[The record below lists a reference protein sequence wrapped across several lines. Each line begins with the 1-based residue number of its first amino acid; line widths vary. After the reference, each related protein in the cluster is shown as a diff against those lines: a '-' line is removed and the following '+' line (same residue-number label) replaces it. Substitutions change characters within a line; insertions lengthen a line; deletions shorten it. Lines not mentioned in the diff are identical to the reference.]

1 MSDTDHEIRVQ
12 NTAPAPDNP
21 DSDPEKQHR
30 KGRGQMRSRGLVVAL
45 AVLLAVAAA
54 GAVVLYTN
62 GVKKAAESGGSLTTV
77 IVATQ
82 DIPANTSLDPL
93 IQSGGFKELS
103 VPTDAVVDGAVTS
116 LASLQGQT
124 TTAPIVANEQ
134 LTASNLSSGEQV
146 AGGMLGISKG
156 HLALTIKLNAPQ
168 GVNGNIQRGDNITVF
183 ATYTGASI
191 VTGTTLPQLLNGTAP
206 TTDKQELPDFTVS
219 LIPTVRVLQVVNPT
233 IDEAGNPVGDAVTL
247 TLDLLPSDAQALTLA
262 NQTATLYIGLLPPG
276 EDGHAIPASTL
287 PVNLLLGKKLP

>member
-1 MSDTDHEIRVQ
+1 
-12 NTAPAPDNP
+12 
-21 DSDPEKQHR
+21 
-30 KGRGQMRSRGLVVAL
+30 MRSRGLVVAL

-82 DIPANTSLDPL
+82 DIPANTNLNDL
-93 IQSGGFKELS
+93 VESGGFKELA
-103 VPTDAVVDGAVTS
+103 VPADAVVDGAITS
-116 LASLQGQT
+116 LTELRGQT

-134 LTASNLSSGEQV
+134 LTSSNLSSGEQV

-156 HLALTIKLNAPQ
+156 HVALTIKLGAPQ

-183 ATYTGASI
+183 ATFTGASVI
-191 VTGTTLPQLLNGTAP
+191 KGATLPELVNGTAT
-206 TTDKQELPDFTVS
+206 TTDRQELPDFTVT
-219 LIPTVRVLQVVNPT
+219 LIPTVRVLQVVNPV
-233 IDEAGNPVGDAVTL
+233 IDETGTATGDSVTL
-247 TLDLLPSDAQALTLA
+247 TLDLLPADAQALTLA
-262 NQTATLYIGLLPPG
+262 NQTGTPYIGLLPPG

-287 PVNLLLGKKLP
+287 PVKLLLGRLAAA

>member
-1 MSDTDHEIRVQ
+1 
-12 NTAPAPDNP
+12 
-21 DSDPEKQHR
+21 
-30 KGRGQMRSRGLVVAL
+30 MRSRGLVVAL

-82 DIPANTSLDPL
+82 DIPANTSLDTL
-93 IQSGGFKELS
+93 IESGGFKELS
-103 VPTDAVVDGAVTS
+103 VPADAVVDGAVTS
-116 LASLQGQT
+116 LAELRGQS

-146 AGGMLGISKG
+146 EGGMLGISKG
-156 HLALTIKLNAPQ
+156 HLALTIKLSAPQ
-168 GVNGNIQRGDNITVF
+168 GVNGNIQPGDNITVF

-191 VTGTTLPQLLNGTAP
+191 LKGVTIPELVNGTAT
-206 TTDKQELPDFTVS
+206 TTDRQELPDFTVA
-219 LIPTVRVLQVVNPT
+219 LIPTVRVLQVVNPG
-233 IDEAGNPVGDAVTL
+233 IDEAGNQTGDSVTL
-247 TLDLLPSDAQALTLA
+247 TLDLLPTDAQALTLA

-276 EDGHAIPASTL
+276 EDGHVIPAATL
-287 PVNLLLGKKLP
+287 PVKLLLGKLAI

>member
-1 MSDTDHEIRVQ
+1 
-12 NTAPAPDNP
+12 
-21 DSDPEKQHR
+21 
-30 KGRGQMRSRGLVVAL
+30 MRSRGLVVAL

-62 GVKKAAESGGSLTTV
+62 GVKKAAESGGTLTTV

-93 IQSGGFKELS
+93 IESGGFKELS
-103 VPTDAVVDGAVTS
+103 VPSDAVVDGAVTS
-116 LASLQGQT
+116 LASLHGQT

-168 GVNGNIQRGDNITVF
+168 GVNGNIQRGDNITIF
-183 ATYTGASI
+183 ATYTGAS
-191 VTGTTLPQLLNGTAP
+191 VMTGVTLPQLLNGTAP
-206 TTDKQELPDFTVS
+206 TTDRQELPDFTVS
-219 LIPTVRVLQVVNPT
+219 LIPTVRVLQVNNPT
-233 IDEAGNPVGDAVTL
+233 IDEAGNTVGDAVTL
-247 TLDLLPSDAQALTLA
+247 TLDLTPPDAQALTLA

>member
-1 MSDTDHEIRVQ
+1 
-12 NTAPAPDNP
+12 
-21 DSDPEKQHR
+21 
-30 KGRGQMRSRGLVVAL
+30 MRSRGLVVAL

-93 IQSGGFKELS
+93 IESGGFKELS
-103 VPTDAVVDGAVTS
+103 VPSDAVVDGAVTS
-116 LASLQGQT
+116 LASLRGQT

-168 GVNGNIQRGDNITVF
+168 GVNGNIQRGDNITIF

-191 VTGTTLPQLLNGTAP
+191 VTGATLPQLLNGTAP
-206 TTDKQELPDFTVS
+206 TTDTAGASGLHGVADPD
-219 LIPTVRVLQVVNPT
+219 RACA
-233 IDEAGNPVGDAVTL
+233 AGREPRDRRGRQLGRRCGHVDAR
-247 TLDLLPSDAQALTLA
+247 
-262 NQTATLYIGLLPPG
+262 
-276 EDGHAIPASTL
+276 PAA
-287 PVNLLLGKKLP
+287 V

>member
-1 MSDTDHEIRVQ
+1 
-12 NTAPAPDNP
+12 
-21 DSDPEKQHR
+21 
-30 KGRGQMRSRGLVVAL
+30 MRSRGLVVAL

-93 IQSGGFKELS
+93 IEGGGFKELS

-116 LASLQGQT
+116 LASLRGQT

-168 GVNGNIQRGDNITVF
+168 GVNGNIQRGDNITIF

-191 VTGTTLPQLLNGTAP
+191 VTGATLPQLLNGTAP

-219 LIPTVRVLQVVNPT
+219 LIPTVRVLQVVNPA
-233 IDEAGNPVGDAVTL
+233 IDEAGNPVGDSVTL
-247 TLDLLPSDAQALTLA
+247 TLDLLPADAQALTLA

>member
-1 MSDTDHEIRVQ
+1 
-12 NTAPAPDNP
+12 
-21 DSDPEKQHR
+21 
-30 KGRGQMRSRGLVVAL
+30 MRSRGLVVAL

-93 IQSGGFKELS
+93 IQGGGFKELS

-168 GVNGNIQRGDNITVF
+168 GSERQHPARGQHHRLRDVHRGLHRHRHDASAVVERNGADDRQ
-183 ATYTGASI
+183 AGAPGLHGL
-191 VTGTTLPQLLNGTAP
+191 VDPYRA
-206 TTDKQELPDFTVS
+206 
-219 LIPTVRVLQVVNPT
+219 RA
-233 IDEAGNPVGDAVTL
+233 AGREPRAR
-247 TLDLLPSDAQALTLA
+247 
-262 NQTATLYIGLLPPG
+262 
-276 EDGHAIPASTL
+276 
-287 PVNLLLGKKLP
+287 